1 MDIAEFKGEDF
12 KVMVKS
18 DGWKIGFLRYSERF
32 SGFGVLAEGELQP
45 DEIYSDMGYY
55 TRFIIRSTVECGYAY
70 TCRGRRPRRP

>member
-32 SGFGVLAEGELQP
+32 SHFGVLERHLKTEESFQLVVQV
-45 DEIYSDMGYY
+45 
-55 TRFIIRSTVECGYAY
+55 R
-70 TCRGRRPRRP
+70 